1 MKVNE
6 VLGQWRM
13 KKVLSFDEEELQM
26 KYVAIEKMLEK
37 DDDKDAKIIAISV
50 WDFTPDGNIMM
61 KIPIDKTEYTVEQ
74 LEAEGMKVIDGYI
87 ISDDGKHWKEKDG
100 EVYADTG
107 MKGEVLGEKVDGWEK
122 LELDEEG
129 LLPMMGGMYLCEKI

>member
-1 MKVNE
+1 MKAQD
-6 VLGQWRM
+6 VLGLWKM
-13 KKVLSFDEEELQM
+13 KKVISFDEDFNM
-26 KYVAIEKMLEK
+26 KYITMDEMLEK

-50 WDFTPDGNIMM
+50 WDFTPDGNIVM

-87 ISDDGKHWKEKDG
+87 ITSDGKHWKEENG

-129 LLPMMGGMYLCEKI
+129 LLPMMGKMYLCEKI

>member
-1 MKVNE
+1 MKAQD
-6 VLGQWRM
+6 VLGLWKM
-13 KKVLSFDEEELQM
+13 KKVISFDEDFNM
-26 KYVAIEKMLEK
+26 KYITMEEMLEK

-50 WDFTPDGNIMM
+50 WDFTPDGNIVM

-87 ISDDGKHWKEKDG
+87 ITSDGKHWKEENG

-129 LLPMMGGMYLCEKI
+129 LLPMMGKMYLCEKI

>member
-6 VLGQWRM
+6 VLGLWKM
-13 KKVLSFDEEELQM
+13 KKVVTFDDNFNM
-26 KYVAIEKMLEK
+26 KYITMEEMLEK

-50 WDFTPDGNIMM
+50 WDFTPDGNIEM

-129 LLPMMGGMYLCEKI
+129 LLPMMGGMYLCEKIL

>member
-1 MKVNE
+1 MKAQD
-6 VLGQWRM
+6 VLGLWKM
-13 KKVLSFDEEELQM
+13 KKVISFDEDFNM
-26 KYVAIEKMLEK
+26 KYITMEEMLEK

-50 WDFTPDGNIMM
+50 WDFTPDGNIVM

-87 ISDDGKHWKEKDG
+87 ISDDGKHWKEENG

-129 LLPMMGGMYLCEKI
+129 LLPMMGKMYLCEKI